1 MTVASKPPTLFE
13 VFGRVPGVIV
23 PGINEQALTKF
34 TNVLTESGDEVGKII
49 LLRSPR
55 AGYGKTLLLQAISS
69 RMGEDFRFLAVE
81 PSGGGQIDG
90 EVVLESVIRQLSE
103 VLPASGGLT
112 EFDLL
117 ARRLLALGLKPL
129 LISGEIPSHDREGAL
144 FAIENRPIETFD
156 FHHQQAATAHW
167 TQSNFEIL
175 GPRLT
180 AELSELSGA
189 SLRGCAYWVDLLF
202 RYATTSPE
210 KVERNRQFA
219 EAIFGDLRAHGTSTE
234 ERLESL
240 LALLGL
246 NEPIVLVFD
255 ETEGL
260 SNQPEAG
267 LRVAAFMVQLRQ
279 ACPALTV
286 VLSLNEDI
294 WETGMSPLMP
304 GGLEDRL
311 TEFEV
316 VLGPLSREDGET
328 LLRSRFGDEAELLS
342 ARMTWPDPL
351 SARGVLKE
359 ASRVA
364 REIAV
369 SGSAISSDDSSSSS
383 SPQVSAAPILGN
395 ESGEKCSLGL
405 EKESVK
411 EPEPVQSFEP
421 AEIAIKEEVKPEAVV
436 TPSSDPFA
444 EPGFAASAPAASA
457 ATVGGPVDA
466 AQEKVESVAAEAK
479 QTPPSPFEIALDK
492 PESAEAVASTAQTV
506 VSETPVDGGAP
517 SQPDPNEWSAE
528 EALEKISA
536 SHQQPELDIPAG
548 GSAFDSVPK
557 PIEQAQQSPFQVSAE
572 DKPVAE
578 IESQKSDPF
587 AAGPLESSGSSP
599 FAVSPASS
607 PAVSGVSSSL
617 QSKPVS
623 PPVTAQA
630 SPFAASAQEPAKQ
643 EKPAVIPE
651 VNKSVE
657 SVASVDAVVA
667 PAQEALSSPAKSEN
681 ASPFASTPVAASSRT
696 VAPVTAPTQVTAPVT
711 VSAPVTTQPVT
722 SASEGSSTPV
732 ITQEPAVTNSPS
744 AAPAQQA
751 SSPFVQAAQST
762 AAATTSGASVAASA
776 AQAPVEAVVNSTA
789 QAVTTAPAAAA
800 VQSPFAAAPTP
811 IKGEGEAQSA
821 DDVEALLSQLKQR
834 FGQPKP

>member
-1 MTVASKPPTLFE
+1 
-13 VFGRVPGVIV
+13 
-23 PGINEQALTKF
+23 
-34 TNVLTESGDEVGKII
+34 
-49 LLRSPR
+49 
-55 AGYGKTLLLQAISS
+55 
-69 RMGEDFRFLAVE
+69 
-81 PSGGGQIDG
+81 
-90 EVVLESVIRQLSE
+90 
-103 VLPASGGLT
+103 
-112 EFDLL
+112 
-117 ARRLLALGLKPL
+117 
-129 LISGEIPSHDREGAL
+129 
-144 FAIENRPIETFD
+144 
-156 FHHQQAATAHW
+156 
-167 TQSNFEIL
+167 
-175 GPRLT
+175 
-180 AELSELSGA
+180 
-189 SLRGCAYWVDLLF
+189 
-202 RYATTSPE
+202 
-210 KVERNRQFA
+210 
-219 EAIFGDLRAHGTSTE
+219 
-234 ERLESL
+234 
-240 LALLGL
+240 
-246 NEPIVLVFD
+246 
-255 ETEGL
+255 
-260 SNQPEAG
+260 
-267 LRVAAFMVQLRQ
+267 
-279 ACPALTV
+279 
-286 VLSLNEDI
+286 
-294 WETGMSPLMP
+294 MSALMP
-304 GGLEDRL
+304 GGLENRL

-342 ARMTWPDPL
+342 TRMTWPDPL

-369 SGSAISSDDSSSSS
+369 SGSAISSDDSFSSS
-383 SPQVSAAPILGN
+383 SPQVSAAPILGD

-405 EKESVK
+405 EKEPVK
-411 EPEPVQSFEP
+411 DPEPVQSFEP

-444 EPGFAASAPAASA
+444 EPGFAASAPAASAPAASA

-506 VSETPVDGGAP
+506 VSETPVDGGEP

-630 SPFAASAQEPAKQ
+630 SPFAASAQEPAEQ

-681 ASPFASTPVAASSRT
+681 ASPVAASSRT

-722 SASEGSSTPV
+722 SASEGSSTCLLY
-732 ITQEPAVTNSPS
+732 TSPS
-744 AAPAQQA
+744 PRDQRGSRMP
-751 SSPFVQAAQST
+751 SSA
-762 AAATTSGASVAASA
+762 
-776 AQAPVEAVVNSTA
+776 
-789 QAVTTAPAAAA
+789 
-800 VQSPFAAAPTP
+800 
-811 IKGEGEAQSA
+811 
-821 DDVEALLSQLKQR
+821 
-834 FGQPKP
+834 